1 MGVQA
6 PPPHPPTLDP
16 PGSEHGQPSHLGNRS
31 GSPRASRLTPDS
43 AVPRLLRPGGGRPPD
58 SWRRFSE
65 TAPGAPRAQLGG
77 PSPASPPPP
86 DGRRHR
92 APRPRGLLPSSR
104 GSPCAHTPGAPR
116 DTPPR
121 RPGFGRPPRPT
132 PGEPRARPLPGRR
145 PGAGLG
151 GEGDWAAARG
161 RALGREARR
170 PPPLSAPAPPSP
182 PSLLAPRRPRSALSP
197 RRRRLPRPGPSPS
210 RPRPLL
216 PPPPSALL
224 LLILP
229 RAPGGAGE
237 TERWLRGGVTGSRG
251 SEPRTPSR
259 DRVSRGGG
267 ARAQPRPAGHPA
279 RRPPSPRGRRTGAG
293 EVLAGRVPDAGE
305 GGNAASS
312 LAAATARRRS
322 GKKVVPGKTI
332 CREVGASPAFSPPQA
347 CFGRRGSRVQLTP
360 DSAPGAARWSP
371 ARAWPAVCGSS
382 RPQTSAA
389 AQIWAAFLWAAQG
402 SGVRAGGGGRWAWR
416 AKTTS
421 GRAGL
426 SSGMG

>member
-161 RALGREARR
+161 RAL
-170 PPPLSAPAPPSP
+170 
-182 PSLLAPRRPRSALSP
+182 
-197 RRRRLPRPGPSPS
+197 
-210 RPRPLL
+210 
-216 PPPPSALL
+216 
-224 LLILP
+224 
-229 RAPGGAGE
+229 
-237 TERWLRGGVTGSRG
+237 
-251 SEPRTPSR
+251 
-259 DRVSRGGG
+259 
-267 ARAQPRPAGHPA
+267 
-279 RRPPSPRGRRTGAG
+279 
-293 EVLAGRVPDAGE
+293 
-305 GGNAASS
+305 
-312 LAAATARRRS
+312 
-322 GKKVVPGKTI
+322 KKN
-332 CREVGASPAFSPPQA
+332 
-347 CFGRRGSRVQLTP
+347 
-360 DSAPGAARWSP
+360 
-371 ARAWPAVCGSS
+371 
-382 RPQTSAA
+382 
-389 AQIWAAFLWAAQG
+389 
-402 SGVRAGGGGRWAWR
+402 
-416 AKTTS
+416 
-421 GRAGL
+421 
-426 SSGMG
+426 

>member
-6 PPPHPPTLDP
+6 PPPRPPTLDP
-16 PGSEHGQPSHLGNRS
+16 PGSAHGQPSHLGNRS
-31 GSPRASRLTPDS
+31 GSPRPSRLAPDS
-43 AVPRLLRPGGGRPPD
+43 AVPRLPRSGGARPPD

-77 PSPASPPPP
+77 PSPDSPPPP

-92 APRPRGLLPSSR
+92 APRPRGLRPSSR
-104 GSPCAHTPGAPR
+104 GSPCAHTLRGPAGHSAQEA
-116 DTPPR
+116 
-121 RPGFGRPPRPT
+121 GPRPSAPPHAGRA
-132 PGEPRARPLPGRR
+132 PGPTLPGRR

-224 LLILP
+224 LLLLP

-259 DRVSRGGG
+259 DRGTWE
-267 ARAQPRPAGHPA
+267 AH
-279 RRPPSPRGRRTGAG
+279 
-293 EVLAGRVPDAGE
+293 
-305 GGNAASS
+305 
-312 LAAATARRRS
+312 
-322 GKKVVPGKTI
+322 
-332 CREVGASPAFSPPQA
+332 
-347 CFGRRGSRVQLTP
+347 
-360 DSAPGAARWSP
+360 
-371 ARAWPAVCGSS
+371 
-382 RPQTSAA
+382 
-389 AQIWAAFLWAAQG
+389 
-402 SGVRAGGGGRWAWR
+402 
-416 AKTTS
+416 
-421 GRAGL
+421 L
-426 SSGMG
+426 SSQLACGFYISSGTHSLIFAPPHTGIMEVSNKISFSKQLRK